1 MNSYYTRKCRD
12 ADNAGDAEDAEQDQ
26 LSGYLRR
33 MEMLGMQSMLGMLSR
48 LWVVQA
54 LARSPEVRMLGIVVL
69 NIIAMDAGDG
79 YNVLEGLEFGNCR
92 RGQLIRMLVIEMLG
106 MLGAHAGNSG

>member
-1 MNSYYTRKCRD
+1 MLEMLNT
-12 ADNAGDAEDAEQDQ
+12 EQDQ
-26 LSGYLRR
+26 LTGYLRR

-48 LWVVQA
+48 LWVVEA

-69 NIIAMDAGDG
+69 NIIAMLSSYSMDAGDG
-79 YNVLEGLEFGNCR
+79 YNVLGGLEFGNCG